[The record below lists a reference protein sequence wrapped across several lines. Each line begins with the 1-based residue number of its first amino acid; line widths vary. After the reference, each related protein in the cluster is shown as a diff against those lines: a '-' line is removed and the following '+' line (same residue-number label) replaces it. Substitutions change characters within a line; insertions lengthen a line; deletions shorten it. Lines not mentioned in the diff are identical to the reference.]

1 MNKFEKV
8 KLISELVTYEGKI
21 ELTQGQVTDIL
32 ANLAP
37 KVHLAATQ
45 TEKSTMFLHEN
56 IKRLGLDLQSIA
68 KTAENIQDTF

>member
-8 KLISELVTYEGKI
+8 KLISEIVTYEGKI
-21 ELTQGQVTDIL
+21 ELTQGQVTDVL
-32 ANLAP
+32 SNLAP
-37 KVHLAATQ
+37 KVNLAATQ